1 MTENR
6 PTSETREA
14 TLTMKADTPQ
24 GVLHKDIK
32 LYIFL
37 GIAVLFLAATAISS
51 LRHTPEKP
59 KAPAAVP
66 PLQEID
72 TGRIDDFGRA
82 LKPQARPAEN
92 VPAAGSVPAM
102 APYLNASP
110 SPGLPYTNPT
120 GAGQPPYTNANG
132 GDQNADEQQRKTLL
146 QEERELAFKSR
157 FASNLAY
164 SQGRATAPTGA
175 TLPQQQAPY
184 PSGELRSPF
193 ATSSPAP
200 LSTATNQTA
209 KPVPERAAEV
219 NVNSAVGQ
227 PYALYEGTILD
238 TVLMNR
244 LDGDEAGPV
253 KVLVTNPVYSH
264 DRQHVLVPEGTVIL
278 GESRKIGAA
287 GFGQQRRVAVIFH
300 RLIMPDG
307 YSVDLDQFQ
316 GLNQIG
322 EAGIK
327 DKVNNHYLQ
336 VFGTSIALGIIGGAA
351 EISSNHAGVSATGQD
366 ALKMGIASNV
376 SQSGT
381 DILDKFLNIPP
392 TITIREGHRIKVY
405 LSQDLLLPA
414 VENHTI
420 PPNI

>member
-1 MTENR
+1 MTENQQT
-6 PTSETREA
+6 PESREPSLA
-14 TLTMKADTPQ
+14 TKTEAPQ
-24 GVLHKDIK
+24 GVLPKDIK

-51 LRHTPEKP
+51 LRRSPERP
-59 KAPAAVP
+59 KAAAAVP
-66 PLQEID
+66 LLQDLD
-72 TGRIDDFGRA
+72 TTRIDQFGRD
-82 LKPQARPAEN
+82 LKQQARPESSPASGG
-92 VPAAGSVPAM
+92 VPPAS
-102 APYLNASP
+102 PYLGAPASP
-110 SPGLPYTNPT
+110 GMPYPNPSP

-132 GDQNADEQQRKTLL
+132 GSPSADDQQRNTLL
-146 QEERELAFKSR
+146 QEERELAFRSR

-164 SQGRATAPTGA
+164 SQGRAA
-175 TLPQQQAPY
+175 TQAGLALP
-184 PSGELRSPF
+184 PSGEPRSPF
-193 ATSSPAP
+193 AANPLAPISSGA
-200 LSTATNQTA
+200 QTA
-209 KPVPERAAEV
+209 KAGSEKRATEV

-227 PYALYEGTILD
+227 PYVLYEGTIID

-264 DRQHVLVPEGTVIL
+264 DREHILIPEGSIIL
-278 GESRKIGAA
+278 GESRKLGAA
-287 GFGQQRRVAVIFH
+287 GFGQQRRMALLFH
-300 RLIMPDG
+300 RLLMPDG
-307 YSVDLDQFQ
+307 YSADLDQFQ

-327 DKVNNHYLQ
+327 DKVNNHYVQ

-351 EISSNHAGVSATGQD
+351 EISSNRAGVSANGQD
-366 ALKMGIASNV
+366 ALKTGVAASV
-376 SQSGT
+376 SQSST

-414 VENHTI
+414 VENHTV